1 MTEMGRMLQ
10 RIREGSN
17 FLITSHR
24 GPDGDALGSS
34 LALKGIIEKL
44 GKTARVIVRDRWAD
58 PLQFT
63 PGVESVEILDELP
76 SDYPQAYDALF
87 TMECPEADRCG
98 FTILPGPV
106 INVDHHVGNEM
117 YGEINVLDIEAPSVG
132 EMLLEVADGLAVEI
146 DTPIATA
153 IYVSLAS
160 DTGFFRYTN
169 TTLRAFEAATRL
181 VRAGADPG
189 QISLELN
196 ESLRPQALTLLGKCL
211 ETLEMHFDG
220 RVSIMHMTDEML
232 AGTGANYEDSDGIS
246 AWGRRIAGVRVAA
259 FLKET
264 EGGTRVSLRAKPG
277 ADVFEVARR
286 FGGGGH
292 RAASGCFI
300 PEPIEQARASLL
312 KVLGEAMEQ

>member
-34 LALKGIIEKL
+34 LALKGILEKL
-44 GKTARVIVRDRWAD
+44 GKKGRVIVRDRWAD
-58 PLQFT
+58 PLQFI
-63 PGVESVEILDELP
+63 PGVESVEILDALP
-76 SDYPQAYDALF
+76 QDYPDAWDALF

-98 FTILPGPV
+98 FPILPGPV

-117 YGEINVLDIEAPSVG
+117 YGEINVLDIDAPSVG
-132 EMLLEVADGLAVEI
+132 EMLLEVATELGVEI
-146 DTPIATA
+146 DPPIATA

-169 TTLRAFEAATRL
+169 TTLRAFEAATLL

-189 QISLELN
+189 KISLELN
-196 ESLRPQALTLLGKCL
+196 ETLRPQALTLLGACL
-211 ETLEMHFDG
+211 DTLEMHLDG
-220 RVSIMHMTDEML
+220 RVSIMHMTNEML
-232 AGTGANYEDSDGIS
+232 ARTGADFEDSDGIS
-246 AWGRRIAGVRVAA
+246 AWGRRIAGVLVAA

-277 ADVFEVARR
+277 ADVYEVARR

-300 PEPIEQARASLL
+300 AEPIEQAKASLL
-312 KVLGEAMEQ
+312 KVLGEAMSS